1 MWFAAPRRYDSPS
14 RRGACLAGIGD
25 FIAEIKRRRVVRAVL
40 GWGILS
46 FAVLQIY
53 EPVMHGLHLPE
64 WTLTLVV
71 VVLGVGFPAT
81 FVLAWI
87 FDMGPGGVERTPSAP
102 GEVPTPAQRVRTAL
116 LLIGLGLLISVP
128 GWAWYARHDRARSA
142 APSSEGG
149 SAPVQASP
157 VATAGPSIAVL
168 PFVNMSGDP
177 ENEYFSDG
185 LSEEILNALAQVP
198 GLRVPART
206 SSFFFKGK
214 TQDVARIAEALRV
227 ATILEGSV
235 RKAGG
240 RVRVTAQ
247 LVNAADGYHIWSQ
260 TFDRDLKDV
269 FAVQDEIAAAIT
281 GALKLRLAP
290 GTASPA
296 GKAGTT
302 ANPRAYE
309 AYLRGRHELNDRSR
323 ASIEKAIVHL
333 DRAVALDPG
342 FAVAYADKAIAVG
355 LLGRGNYGEI
365 PLSQAVAR
373 AMPFLAKAQALAPE
387 HPEVLAAAGFV
398 AGNAYDPERA
408 LGYLDRSL
416 AQNPSNGEV
425 LNWRKGILESL
436 GRYELVLA
444 AAADAA
450 RADPLSKLQVSNYI
464 DELVRFGTDSE
475 LGPTVE
481 RLRKLD
487 EGWGQ
492 MALGL
497 IAQGRGDRAGAIHHF
512 LPALQL
518 GCDLAN
524 PRLALVLSDLGL
536 TEESLHVPGGDPVA
550 LRLARGDVAGAE
562 VRALAGLRRAPGD
575 IDARTDLFF
584 VRYAAGRF
592 GEAAE
597 LAGRI
602 YDDLHGTGLEPI
614 ILIDMAV
621 AAREASRPAEASRY
635 SEQSR
640 QLIDRFARA
649 GLTPLILDFYR
660 GRLAAYDGQDDRAV
674 ALLQRALTATGFSW
688 GRADLDHPV
697 FARLLRRPDYVT
709 ALKKLDAILAAQR
722 ARVVDMLCG
731 PKRISETWQ
740 PAPETCA
747 GATPSP

>member
-1 MWFAAPRRYDSPS
+1 MDFPTRDRYRHVVEKIAKSSRHSESQVARQAIQLAHEGAARK
-14 RRGACLAGIGD
+14 GGGD
-25 FIAEIKRRRVVRAVL
+25 RTA
-40 GWGILS
+40 
-46 FAVLQIY
+46 
-53 EPVMHGLHLPE
+53 H
-64 WTLTLVV
+64 
-71 VVLGVGFPAT
+71 VGFY
-81 FVLAWI
+81 
-87 FDMGPGGVERTPSAP
+87 
-102 GEVPTPAQRVRTAL
+102 
-116 LLIGLGLLISVP
+116 LIDKG
-128 GWAWYARHDRARSA
+128 
-142 APSSEGG
+142 
-149 SAPVQASP
+149 
-157 VATAGPSIAVL
+157 
-168 PFVNMSGDP
+168 
-177 ENEYFSDG
+177 
-185 LSEEILNALAQVP
+185 LAQLEQTVDM
-198 GLRVPART
+198 RR
-206 SSFFFKGK
+206 SIF
-214 TQDVARIAEALRV
+214 EALRSV
-227 ATILEGSV
+227 SCRFPLLLYVGTIML
-235 RKAGG
+235 
-240 RVRVTAQ
+240 VTA
-247 LVNAADGYHIWSQ
+247 I
-260 TFDRDLKDV
+260 
-269 FAVQDEIAAAIT
+269 IT
-281 GALKLRLAP
+281 G
-290 GTASPA
+290 S
-296 GKAGTT
+296 
-302 ANPRAYE
+302 
-309 AYLRGRHELNDRSR
+309 
-323 ASIEKAIVHL
+323 
-333 DRAVALDPG
+333 
-342 FAVAYADKAIAVG
+342 
-355 LLGRGNYGEI
+355 
-365 PLSQAVAR
+365 
-373 AMPFLAKAQALAPE
+373 FLAKAQALAPE

-398 AGNAYDPERA
+398 AGNSYDPERA

-425 LNWRKGILESL
+425 LNWRKGNLESL

-464 DELVRFGTDSE
+464 DELVRFGADSE

-497 IAQGRGDRAGAIHHF
+497 IAHGRGDRAGAVRHF

-584 VRYAAGRF
+584 VHYAAGRF

-621 AAREASRPAEASRY
+621 AARAASRPAEASRY

-660 GRLAAYDGQDDRAV
+660 GRRAAYDGQDDRAV
-674 ALLQRALTATGFSW
+674 ALLLRALTATGFSW

-697 FARLLRRPDYVT
+697 FARLLRRPDYVA
-709 ALKKLDAILAAQR
+709 ALKKLDAILAKQR
-722 ARVVDMLCG
+722 AQVVEMLCG